1 MQATERETERELLE
15 RSKDG
20 LRLRHIRQHRARIGK
35 TENRPKTEKP
45 KGDCSARSSSL
56 LFHFFSMRKKT
67 VTLAVLL

>member
-20 LRLRHIRQHRARIGK
+20 LRLRQHRARIGK
-35 TENRPKTEKP
+35 TEDRPKTEKP

>member
-15 RSKDG
+15 QSKDG
-20 LRLRHIRQHRARIGK
+20 LRLRHIRQHRARIG
-35 TENRPKTEKP
+35 KTEKP